1 MRKQAGGADV
11 RGCRCPICQFVKD
24 GQARATTRTLRTDCN
39 QLSSFSVQSL
49 RSEPFMA
56 SLCLLGEDGLPIGC
70 WELGEEPLAIGRDD
84 SADVKIDDQSLSRR
98 HFLIRPQGDHFLI
111 EDLGSQNGT
120 WVDGNRAPQ
129 VRLRHHD
136 CILAGRTLFLFS
148 EHTVTGSRRLSAKN
162 VLNLPEPQLV
172 SSQLNQ
178 TPSLRT

>member
-1 MRKQAGGADV
+1 M
-11 RGCRCPICQFVKD
+11 
-24 GQARATTRTLRTDCN
+24 AT
-39 QLSSFSVQSL
+39 
-49 RSEPFMA
+49 
-56 SLCLLGEDGLPIGC
+56 LCLLDDVGLIAKR
-70 WELGEEPLAIGRDD
+70 WELNSEPVSIGRDD
-84 SADVKIDDQSLSRR
+84 SAEVSLDDESLSRL
-98 HFLIRPQGDHFLI
+98 HFMVFRDKDGYAIQ
-111 EDLGSQNGT
+111 DLDSQNGT